1 MLNVVMLGVNVNVT
15 NKPFVLCIVMLSVV
29 RLNVVMLG
37 VNVTNKPF
45 VLCIVM
51 LSVVRLNVVML
62 SRVVAPAAIR
72 KSKSRCYKTFFLS
85 RS

>member
-29 RLNVVMLG
+29 RLNVVMLS
-37 VNVTNKPF
+37 
-45 VLCIVM
+45 VM
-51 LSVVRLNVVML
+51 
-62 SRVVAPAAIR
+62 APAAIR
-72 KSKSRCYKTFFLS
+72 KSTSNCYKTFFLS